1 MKNYLLVILLFLPFT
16 LFSQT
21 PGKSVE
27 DAFLITRM
35 AAKFHVQPRPVDDQF
50 SNIVFSAVIK
60 HLDEEKLLFT
70 KQDIT
75 KLEPFRYQLDDEIK
89 NRKADFLS
97 LLTSVYKDRIQ
108 QAALIINKLVSKPLN
123 YSNAETLTVAEST
136 NYVTDTTAM
145 RIKIS
150 KVIKSAALQDLSKVL
165 IKDSFIFSNKNRMDS
180 VLAAIS
186 IKNQKSYKR
195 YIDELQQDALGIEK
209 NVGDAYCKAIANC
222 FDPHTEYFPL
232 TEKENF
238 ESQLGNK
245 PFLFGFSLSQ
255 SDNEGLVI
263 NDLMPGSPAF
273 KCGMLNKGDKI
284 LSIQWENKQPID
296 VSDASRKELDAVL
309 NASNHDKATFTV
321 KKADGSTRQVILI
334 KELIS
339 DDADAEDA
347 VKSFILKGEKN
358 IGFIILPAFYT
369 SWEKEAEQDLGCAGD
384 VAKEIIKL
392 KKENIQGLIIDLR
405 YNGGGSMQEA
415 VALAGIFID
424 GGPVCQV
431 NDRNEKT
438 YTLKDVNR
446 GTVYDGPLIIMVN
459 GYSASASEMLAG
471 TLQDYNRAIIV
482 GSPTYGKATAQVVLP
497 MDTTIDL
504 EKTDISKKQAASY
517 LKTTVSQLYRTTGK
531 TAQARGVQPD
541 IELPDLLQAH
551 PQREAD
557 EANVL
562 ISQPIEVSK
571 YFKPNT
577 PLLLTSLQAA
587 AKTKMEAS
595 AYFTWLKKYIESEKA
610 GIVKKDINLKLAD
623 IIAEENSAVQ
633 STPDS
638 NATKKERASYTV
650 HHNAFEKQQML
661 VNTRL
666 KELNDQWD
674 EFLSEDPYLHIAYD
688 VMLLMIK

>member
-1 MKNYLLVILLFLPFT
+1 MKNYLLAILLFLPFT
-16 LFSQT
+16 LFSQA

-195 YIDELQQDALGIEK
+195 YIDELQQDASGIEK
-209 NVGDAYCKAIANC
+209 NVSDAYCKAIANC

-471 TLQDYNRAIIV
+471 TLQDYNRAVII
-482 GSPTYGKATAQVVLP
+482 GSNTYGKATAQVILP
-497 MDTTIDL
+497 LDTTINL
-504 EKTDISKKQAASY
+504 NSKPPKNNAASY
-517 LKTTVSQLYRTTGK
+517 LKITVSELYRVTGN
-531 TAQARGVQPD
+531 TAQFTGVHPD
-541 IELPDLLQAH
+541 IILPDALEITGERESSNPTALNVPPIDANKYYRPYAAIQKDALQAEALKEIASEKYFEKLKVFTQAWLKNKTPKDILLQQSAAVA
-551 PQREAD
+551 QT
-557 EANVL
+557 N
-562 ISQPIEVSK
+562 
-571 YFKPNT
+571 
-577 PLLLTSLQAA
+577 SL
-587 AKTKMEAS
+587 K
-595 AYFTWLKKYIESEKA
+595 
-610 GIVKKDINLKLAD
+610 GIGNP
-623 IIAEENSAVQ
+623 EEDTTI
-633 STPDS
+633 STPPFTIIN
-638 NATKKERASYTV
+638 NAYEQQQINANSKRKEFNDNIQKY
-650 HHNAFEKQQML
+650 L
-661 VNTRL
+661 L
-666 KELNDQWD
+666 K
-674 EFLSEDPYLHIAYD
+674 DPYVNIAFR
-688 VMLLMIK
+688 VAQLMK